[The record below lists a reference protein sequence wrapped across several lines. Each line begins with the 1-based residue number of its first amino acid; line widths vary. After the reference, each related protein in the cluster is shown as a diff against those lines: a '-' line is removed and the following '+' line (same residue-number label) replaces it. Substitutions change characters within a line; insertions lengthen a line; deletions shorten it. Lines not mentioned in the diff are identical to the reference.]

1 MIRVIQGIIG
11 FIHLAKFKINFLQI
25 YESPSLKTSYLQ
37 NQLTMSLFVIIFF
50 KFLSSFVG
58 FLTLIPRFFNME
70 HNFF

>member
-1 MIRVIQGIIG
+1 MIKVIRGIIG
-11 FIHLAKFKINFLQI
+11 FIHLAKSNTNFLQI
-25 YESPSLKTSYLQ
+25 YESPSLKTYYLH

>member
-1 MIRVIQGIIG
+1 MIKWIQGI
-11 FIHLAKFKINFLQI
+11 K
-25 YESPSLKTSYLQ
+25 PSLKTSYLQ

-58 FLTLIPRFFNME
+58 FLALIPRFFNME